1 MVLIYTHTTSIRLQ
15 YICTFIFK
23 QLLNINF
30 SITIDS
36 EEFKNYNGIC
46 INYSG
51 TKITNEISIQNTDL
65 LFKEDIST
73 QQIQCFTTNKYKA
86 FFKIEN
92 SDIDFDIFAASFYL
106 ITRYE
111 EYLPH
116 SKDLYGRYD
125 HKNSLAFKEDFLQL
139 PLINSWVKH
148 FAEIIKT
155 KFSAFNLPGRQSG
168 FQLSEFKFIPTYDI
182 DIAYCYKHKG
192 VIRNI
197 GGFFKKPSLQRI
209 MVLLGLQKDPFDSYD
224 WINALHTKY
233 NLSALYFFLLAQKT
247 SKYDKNIALH
257 KNAMWRLIKLHAK
270 KYSIGIHPSWQ
281 SANNLSIVKKEK
293 SYLEAMSELSIS
305 ASRQHFI
312 KFNLPQGYTQ
322 LIEADIT
329 DDYSMGY
336 GSINGFRASVASSF
350 NWFNLETNEETN
362 LCIHP
367 FCFMDANSHYEQ
379 KQTAQ
384 QSFDEVMQYYKICKE
399 VGGTLITIF
408 HNNFFG
414 TSKEFKGWSI
424 MYEQF
429 LEQIN
434 GNPQKLN

>member
-23 QLLNINF
+23 QLLNVNF
-30 SITIDS
+30 AITIDS
-36 EEFKNYNGIC
+36 EEFKNYDGVC
-46 INYSG
+46 INYSNNPIKKEEL
-51 TKITNEISIQNTDL
+51 KIENVNL
-65 LFKEDIST
+65 LFEQSILP
-73 QQIQCFTTNKYKA
+73 QQIQCFTYNNYKA

-92 SDIDFDIFAASFYL
+92 SDIDFDIFAACFYL
-106 ITRYE
+106 LSRYE

-116 SKDLYGRYD
+116 KKDLYGRYN
-125 HKNSLAFKEDFLQL
+125 HEESLAFKESFLHL
-139 PLINSWVKH
+139 PIINIWVTNFIVTLKN
-148 FAEIIKT
+148 
-155 KFSAFNLPGRQSG
+155 KFENSKFENSKFNFL
-168 FQLSEFKFIPTYDI
+168 PTYDI
-182 DIAYCYKHKG
+182 DIAYKYNHKG
-192 VIRNI
+192 VVRNV
-197 GGFFKKPSLQRI
+197 GGFFKKPSLERI
-209 MVLLGLQKDPFDSYD
+209 KVLMGLQKDPFDSYD
-224 WINALHTKY
+224 WMNALHTRY
-233 NLSALYFFLLAQKT
+233 NLSALYFFLLAEKI

-281 SANNLSIVKKEK
+281 SANNFSMVKKEK
-293 SYLEAMSELSIS
+293 SYLEAMSQLSIS

-322 LIEADIT
+322 LLEADIT

-336 GSINGFRASVASSF
+336 ASINGFRASVASSF

-408 HNNFFG
+408 HNNFLG
-414 TSKEFKGWSI
+414 TSKEFEGWSS

-429 LEQIN
+429 LAQIN
-434 GNPQKLN
+434 DNL

>member
-1 MVLIYTHTTSIRLQ
+1 MVLIYTHTTTARLQ

-23 QLLNINF
+23 QLLNVNF
-30 SITIDS
+30 AITIDS
-36 EEFKNYNGIC
+36 EEFKNYDGVC
-46 INYSG
+46 INYSNNPIKKEEL
-51 TKITNEISIQNTDL
+51 KIENVNL
-65 LFKEDIST
+65 LFEQSILP
-73 QQIQCFTTNKYKA
+73 QQIQCFTYNNYKA
-86 FFKIEN
+86 FFNVDK
-92 SDIDFDIFAASFYL
+92 SDISFDIFAACFYL
-106 ITRYE
+106 LSRYE

-116 SKDLYGRYD
+116 KKDLYGRYN
-125 HKNSLAFKEDFLQL
+125 HEESLAFKESFLHL
-139 PLINSWVKH
+139 PIINIWVTNFIVNLKN
-148 FAEIIKT
+148 
-155 KFSAFNLPGRQSG
+155 KFENSKFENSK
-168 FQLSEFKFIPTYDI
+168 FKFLPTYDI
-182 DIAYCYKHKG
+182 DIAYKYNHKG
-192 VIRNI
+192 VIRNV
-197 GGFFKKPSLQRI
+197 GGFFKKPSLERI
-209 MVLLGLQKDPFDSYD
+209 KVLMGLQKDPFDSYD
-224 WINALHTKY
+224 WINELHTKY
-233 NLSALYFFLLAQKT
+233 NLSALYFFLLAEKI

-281 SANNLSIVKKEK
+281 SANNLSMVKKEK
-293 SYLEAMSELSIS
+293 SYLEAMSQLSIS

-408 HNNFFG
+408 HNNFLG
-414 TSKEFKGWSI
+414 TSKEFKGWSS

-429 LEQIN
+429 LAQIN
-434 GNPQKLN
+434 DNL

>member
-1 MVLIYTHTTSIRLQ
+1 M
-15 YICTFIFK
+15 
-23 QLLNINF
+23 
-30 SITIDS
+30 
-36 EEFKNYNGIC
+36 
-46 INYSG
+46 
-51 TKITNEISIQNTDL
+51 
-65 LFKEDIST
+65 
-73 QQIQCFTTNKYKA
+73 
-86 FFKIEN
+86 
-92 SDIDFDIFAASFYL
+92 
-106 ITRYE
+106 
-111 EYLPH
+111 PH
-116 SKDLYGRYD
+116 KKDLYGRYN
-125 HKNSLAFKEDFLQL
+125 HEESLAFKENFLHL
-139 PLINSWVKH
+139 PIINIWVTNFIVTLKN
-148 FAEIIKT
+148 
-155 KFSAFNLPGRQSG
+155 KFENSKFENSK
-168 FQLSEFKFIPTYDI
+168 FKFLPTYDI
-182 DIAYCYKHKG
+182 DIAYKYNHKG
-192 VIRNI
+192 VVRNV
-197 GGFFKKPSLQRI
+197 GGFFKKPSLERI
-209 MVLLGLQKDPFDSYD
+209 KVLMGLQKDPFDSYD
-224 WINALHTKY
+224 WMNALHTKY
-233 NLSALYFFLLAQKT
+233 NLSALYFFLLSEKI

-293 SYLEAMSELSIS
+293 SYLEAMSQLSIS

-350 NWFNLETNEETN
+350 NWFNLETNEESN

-384 QSFDEVMQYYKICKE
+384 QSFDEVMQYYKICAA

-408 HNNFFG
+408 HNNFLG
-414 TSKEFKGWSI
+414 TSKEFEGWSS

-429 LEQIN
+429 LAQIN
-434 GNPQKLN
+434 DNL

>member
-1 MVLIYTHTTSIRLQ
+1 MVLIYTHTTTARLQ

-23 QLLNINF
+23 QLLNVNF
-30 SITIDS
+30 AITIDS
-36 EEFKNYNGIC
+36 EEFKNYDGVC
-46 INYSG
+46 INYSNNPIKKEEL
-51 TKITNEISIQNTDL
+51 KIENVNL
-65 LFKEDIST
+65 LFEQSILP
-73 QQIQCFTTNKYKA
+73 QQIQCFTYSNYKA

-92 SDIDFDIFAASFYL
+92 SDIDFDIFAACFYL
-106 ITRYE
+106 LSRYE

-116 SKDLYGRYD
+116 KKDLYGRYN
-125 HKNSLAFKEDFLQL
+125 HKESLAFNENFLHL
-139 PLINSWVKH
+139 PLINIWVTNFMETLKN
-148 FAEIIKT
+148 
-155 KFSAFNLPGRQSG
+155 KFENSKFENSK
-168 FQLSEFKFIPTYDI
+168 FKFLPTYDI
-182 DIAYCYKHKG
+182 DIAYKYNHKG
-192 VIRNI
+192 VIRNV
-197 GGFFKKPSLQRI
+197 GGFFKKPSLERI
-209 MVLLGLQKDPFDSYD
+209 KVVLGLQKDPFDSYD
-224 WINALHTKY
+224 WMNALHTKY
-233 NLSALYFFLLAQKT
+233 NLSALYFFLLAEKI

-270 KYSIGIHPSWQ
+270 QYSIGIHPSWQ
-281 SANNLSIVKKEK
+281 SANNLSMVKKEK
-293 SYLEAMSELSIS
+293 SYLEAMSQLSIS

-408 HNNFFG
+408 HNNFLG
-414 TSKEFKGWSI
+414 TSKEFKGWSS

-429 LEQIN
+429 LAQIN
-434 GNPQKLN
+434 DNL

>member
-23 QLLNINF
+23 QLLNVNF
-30 SITIDS
+30 AITIDS
-36 EEFKNYNGIC
+36 EEFKNYDGVC
-46 INYSG
+46 INYSNKPIKKEEL
-51 TKITNEISIQNTDL
+51 KIINVNL
-65 LFKEDIST
+65 LFEQSILP
-73 QQIQCFTTNKYKA
+73 QQIQCFTYTNYKA

-92 SDIDFDIFAASFYL
+92 SDIDFDIFAACFYL
-106 ITRYE
+106 LSRYE

-116 SKDLYGRYD
+116 KKDLYGRYN
-125 HKNSLAFKEDFLQL
+125 HEESLAFKESFLHL
-139 PLINSWVKH
+139 PIINIWVTNFIVTLKN
-148 FAEIIKT
+148 
-155 KFSAFNLPGRQSG
+155 KFENSKFENSK
-168 FQLSEFKFIPTYDI
+168 FKFLPTYDI
-182 DIAYCYKHKG
+182 DIAYKYNHKG
-192 VIRNI
+192 VIRNV
-197 GGFFKKPSLQRI
+197 GGFFKKPSLDRI
-209 MVLLGLQKDPFDSYD
+209 KVVMGLQKDPFDSYD
-224 WINALHTKY
+224 WMNALHTKY
-233 NLSALYFFLLAQKT
+233 NLSALYFFLLAEKI

-281 SANNLSIVKKEK
+281 SANNFSMVKKEK
-293 SYLEAMSELSIS
+293 SYLEAMSQLSIS

-312 KFNLPQGYTQ
+312 KFNLPQGYTK

-336 GSINGFRASVASSF
+336 ASINGFRASVASSF

-384 QSFDEVMQYYKICKE
+384 QSFDEVMQYYKICAA

-408 HNNFFG
+408 HNNFLG
-414 TSKEFKGWSI
+414 TSKEFEGWSS

-429 LEQIN
+429 LAQIN
-434 GNPQKLN
+434 DNL